1 MNTDEK
7 YMLRALQLAALGG
20 VSVAPN
26 PMVGCVIV
34 YNDQIIGEGYHKK
47 YGEAHAEVNAVDS
60 VADKTLLAQATI
72 YVTLEPCAHHGKTP
86 PCANLIVKHQF
97 KKAVIATVD
106 PFSLVAGKGI
116 ELLKKAGIETVV
128 GVKEQE
134 AQALNKRFFTFHQ
147 KKRPF
152 VILKWAQTL
161 DGFIDAPR
169 QHETPEIH
177 WISDPR
183 TQIITHQWRSEEQAI
198 LVGWKT
204 IQNDNPSLT
213 TRAFH
218 GENPIRIIIDKELK
232 APNDST
238 VFKDGHRT
246 IVFNSLKSE
255 TNNAV
260 SYIQLSDFNLE
271 NIFATCVSL
280 GIASII
286 IEGGKHTIE
295 SFIAANYWDEA
306 RVIVGNKTFNAGLK
320 APELAIKSNDSMQI
334 GPDHIYYYYNS

>member
-60 VADKTLLAQATI
+60 VADKSLLAQATI

-134 AQALNKRFFTFHQ
+134 AQLLNKRFFTFHQ

-161 DGFIDAPR
+161 DGFIDTPR
-169 QHETPEIH
+169 QHETPEIR

-218 GENPIRIIIDKELK
+218 GQDPIRIIIDKELN
-232 APNDST
+232 APINAAVFNDG
-238 VFKDGHRT
+238 KRT
-246 IVFNSLKSE
+246 IVFNSLKTE
-255 TNNAV
+255 TTNAV

-271 NIFATCVSL
+271 NIFETCVSL

-306 RVIVGNKTFNAGLK
+306 RIIHGNSYFHDGLTAPILEKACTTIKTF
-320 APELAIKSNDSMQI
+320 
-334 GPDHIYYYYNS
+334 GPDNIHYYFNS

>member
-1 MNTDEK
+1 
-7 YMLRALQLAALGG
+7 MLRALQLAALGG

-47 YGEAHAEVNAVDS
+47 FGEAHAEVNAVAS
-60 VADKTLLAQATI
+60 VADKSLLAQATI
-72 YVTLEPCAHHGKTP
+72 YVTLEPCAHQGKTP
-86 PCANLIVKHQF
+86 PCANLIIQHHF
-97 KKAVIATVD
+97 KRAVIATVD

-116 ELLKKAGIETVV
+116 ELLKEAGILTVV

-147 KKRPF
+147 KKRPYI
-152 VILKWAQTL
+152 ILKWAQTL

-169 QHETPEIH
+169 LNDTQEIR

-183 TQIITHQWRSEEQAI
+183 TQLLTHQWRSEEQAI

-218 GENPIRIIIDKELK
+218 GQDPIRIIIDKQLK
-232 APNDST
+232 APINAVVFNDG
-238 VFKDGHRT
+238 KRT
-246 IVFNSLKSE
+246 IVFNSLKTE
-255 TNNAV
+255 TTNAV
-260 SYIQLSDFNLE
+260 SYIQLRDFNLE
-271 NIFATCVSL
+271 NIFAACVSL

-286 IEGGKHTIE
+286 IEGGKHTID

-320 APELAIKSNDSMQI
+320 APELNSKSTYSMQL
-334 GPDHIYYYYNS
+334 GPDHIHFYHNS

>member
-1 MNTDEK
+1 MNYDER

-20 VSVAPN
+20 VAVAPN

-34 YNDQIIGEGYHKK
+34 HNDQIIGEGYHKK
-47 YGEAHAEVNAVDS
+47 YGEAHAEVNAVES
-60 VADKTLLAQATI
+60 VADKTLLPQATI

-97 KKAVIATVD
+97 KKAIIATLD

-116 ELLKKAGIETVV
+116 ELLKQAGIETVV
-128 GVKEQE
+128 GVKEKE
-134 AQALNKRFFTFHQ
+134 AQALNKRFFSFHQ
-147 KKRPF
+147 KKRPYI
-152 VILKWAQTL
+152 ILKWAQTL

-169 QHETPEIH
+169 LNEAQEIR

-183 TQIITHQWRSEEQAI
+183 TQIITHHWRSEEQAI

-218 GENPIRIIIDKELK
+218 GQDPIRIIIDNELN
-232 APNDST
+232 APTNAAVFNDG
-238 VFKDGHRT
+238 KRT
-246 IVFNSLKSE
+246 IVLNSLKSQE
-255 TNNAV
+255 ENAV
-260 SYIQLSDFNLE
+260 SYIQLSDVNLG
-271 NIFATCVSL
+271 NILETCVSL

-306 RVIVGNKTFNAGLK
+306 RVIIGNKTFNAGLK
-320 APELAIKSNDSMQI
+320 APVLGINSAKSMQI

>member
-34 YNDQIIGEGYHKK
+34 YNDKIIGEGYHKK
-47 YGEAHAEVNAVDS
+47 YGEPHAEVNAVES
-60 VADKTLLAQATI
+60 VADKTLLPLATI

-86 PCANLIVKHQF
+86 PCANLIVKYQF

-128 GVKEQE
+128 GVKEQK
-134 AQALNKRFFTFHQ
+134 AQLLNKRFFTFHQ
-147 KKRPF
+147 NKRPF

-169 QHETPEIH
+169 QHETPEIR
-177 WISDPR
+177 WISNPR

-218 GENPIRIIIDKELK
+218 GENPIRIIIDKELNS
-232 APNDST
+232 PIDST
-238 VFKDGHRT
+238 VFNDGQRT
-246 IVFNSLKSE
+246 MVFNSLKSQE
-255 TNNAV
+255 ENAV
-260 SYIQLSDFNLE
+260 SYIQLNDFNLE
-271 NIFATCVSL
+271 NIFATCVSM
-280 GIASII
+280 GIASIL
-286 IEGGKHTIE
+286 IEGGKQTIE
-295 SFIAANYWDEA
+295 SFIATNYWDEA
-306 RVIVGNKTFNAGLK
+306 RVIVGNKTFKAGLK
-320 APELAIKSNDSMQI
+320 APELAIKSTDNMQI
-334 GPDHIYYYYNS
+334 GPDHIYYYFNS

>member
-1 MNTDEK
+1 MNNDEK

-47 YGEAHAEVNAVDS
+47 FGEAHAEVNAVAS
-60 VADKTLLAQATI
+60 VADKSLLAQATI
-72 YVTLEPCAHHGKTP
+72 YVTLEPCAHQGKTP
-86 PCANLIVKHQF
+86 PCANLIIKHHF
-97 KKAVIATVD
+97 KRAVIATVD

-116 ELLKKAGIETVV
+116 ELLKEAGIETVV

-134 AQALNKRFFTFHQ
+134 AQQLNKRFFSFHQ
-147 KKRPF
+147 KKRPYI
-152 VILKWAQTL
+152 ILKWAQTL

-169 QHETPEIH
+169 LNDAQEIR
-177 WISDPR
+177 WISNPR
-183 TQIITHQWRSEEQAI
+183 TQLLTHQWRSEEQAI

-213 TRAFH
+213 TRAFY
-218 GENPIRIIIDKELK
+218 GQDPIRIIIDKELN
-232 APNDST
+232 APTNAVVFNDG
-238 VFKDGHRT
+238 KRT
-246 IVFNSLKSE
+246 IVFNSLKTE
-255 TNNAV
+255 TTNAV
-260 SYIQLSDFNLE
+260 SYIQLRDFNLE
-271 NIFATCVSL
+271 NIFAACVSL

-286 IEGGKHTIE
+286 IEGGKHTID
-295 SFIAANYWDEA
+295 SLIAASYWDEA

-320 APELAIKSNDSMQI
+320 APELNSKSTYSMQL
-334 GPDHIYYYYNS
+334 GPDHIHFYHNS

>member
-1 MNTDEK
+1 MNNDEK

-47 YGEAHAEVNAVDS
+47 FGEAHAEVNAVAS
-60 VADKTLLAQATI
+60 VADKSLLAQATI
-72 YVTLEPCAHHGKTP
+72 YVTLEPCAHQGKTP
-86 PCANLIVKHQF
+86 PCANLIIQHHF

-116 ELLKKAGIETVV
+116 ELLKEAGIETVV

-134 AQALNKRFFTFHQ
+134 AQQLNKRFFTFHQ
-147 KKRPF
+147 KKRPYI
-152 VILKWAQTL
+152 ILKWAQTL

-169 QHETPEIH
+169 LNDAQEIR

-183 TQIITHQWRSEEQAI
+183 TQLLTHQWRSEEQAI

-218 GENPIRIIIDKELK
+218 GQDPIRIIIDNELK
-232 APNDST
+232 APIDST
-238 VFKDGHRT
+238 VFNDGHRT
-246 IVFNSLKSE
+246 IVFNSLKSQE
-255 TNNAV
+255 ENAV
-260 SYIQLSDFNLE
+260 SYIQLSDVNLE

-295 SFIAANYWDEA
+295 SFITANYWDEA
-306 RVIVGNKTFNAGLK
+306 RVIVGNKTFNAGLN
-320 APELAIKSNDSMQI
+320 APELNTKSTDSLQL
-334 GPDHIYYYYNS
+334 GPDLIHFYYNS

>member
-34 YNDQIIGEGYHKK
+34 YNDKIIGEGYHKK
-47 YGEAHAEVNAVDS
+47 YGEPHAEVNAVES
-60 VADKTLLAQATI
+60 VADKTLLPQATI

-134 AQALNKRFFTFHQ
+134 AQLLNKRFFTFHQ
-147 KKRPF
+147 NKRPF

-169 QHETPEIH
+169 LKDKQEIR
-177 WISDPR
+177 WISNPR

-218 GENPIRIIIDKELK
+218 GENPIRIIIDKELNS
-232 APNDST
+232 PIDST
-238 VFKDGHRT
+238 VFNDGQRT
-246 IVFNSLKSE
+246 MVFNSLKSQE
-255 TNNAV
+255 ENAV
-260 SYIQLSDFNLE
+260 SYIQLNDFNLE
-271 NIFATCVSL
+271 NIFATCVSM
-280 GIASII
+280 GIASIL
-286 IEGGKHTIE
+286 IEGGKQTIE

-306 RVIVGNKTFNAGLK
+306 RVIVGNKTFKVGLK
-320 APELAIKSNDSMQI
+320 APELAIKSTDSMQI
-334 GPDHIYYYYNS
+334 GPDHIYYYFNS